1 MPRARGIG
9 MAKAKKKKPE
19 VADKVEEE
27 EEEQIS
33 TAEPPP
39 PPSPPRLPSKVL
51 APESPSKSVLLKTES
66 KARRTVNEIFKKG
79 AAKNTKATED
89 LVTARNRFVRNVQD
103 VEREIAPDMKT
114 WQSGAFSLVERVCNA
129 ELRLA
134 EAERSYWRSKWEVSE
149 SYCEAFV
156 AEQEALRAKIARLTR
171 QLKVAKRPRGLRHG
185 WSTTRVRFNV

>member
-1 MPRARGIG
+1 M
-9 MAKAKKKKPE
+9 
-19 VADKVEEE
+19 
-27 EEEQIS
+27 
-33 TAEPPP
+33 
-39 PPSPPRLPSKVL
+39 
-51 APESPSKSVLLKTES
+51 
-66 KARRTVNEIFKKG
+66 
-79 AAKNTKATED
+79 
-89 LVTARNRFVRNVQD
+89 
-103 VEREIAPDMKT
+103 
-114 WQSGAFSLVERVCNA
+114 FSLVERVCNA